1 MSEFEQATT
10 VTPRGDGSYDATIHE
25 GWDIMGNA
33 NGGYLIALAARAM
46 GDAVERPP
54 LSLTAHYLSPG
65 RVGPVTVDTEVVR
78 AGRRMAV
85 VRGTVVS
92 PEHGPVM
99 ALLGTFADQPDAE
112 RAGPS
117 VVDAAPPDLPPF
129 DECVPAGP
137 PVAMN
142 VSGFGHRVVCA
153 YHPDDMGFREGNPT
167 GTAMMRGWFEFADQ
181 GPIDALGLL
190 VALDAFAPVCFN
202 REEFPPSWAPTLELT
217 THIRETPAPG
227 PLRCVF
233 RSRFIQNGMFEEDGE
248 VWDSRGVLV
257 AQSRQL
263 ALIPKPM

>member
-1 MSEFEQATT
+1 MSEFEQATA
-10 VTPRGDGSYDATIHE
+10 VAPRGDGTYDATIHD

-46 GDAVERPP
+46 GDAAGRPP
-54 LSLTAHYLSPG
+54 LSLTAHYLAPG
-65 RVGPVTVDTEVVR
+65 RVGPVTVDVDVVR

-92 PEHGPVM
+92 AEHGPAM
-99 ALLGTFADQPDAE
+99 ALLGTFADQPGPE
-112 RAGPS
+112 QAGPS
-117 VVDAAPPDLPPF
+117 VIDAAPPDLPPF
-129 DECVPAGP
+129 EQCVPAGP

-153 YHPDDMGFREGNPT
+153 YHPDDTGFREGNPT
-167 GTAMMRGWFEFADQ
+167 GTAMVRGWFEFVDDTD
-181 GPIDALGLL
+181 IDAFGLM

>member
-54 LSLTAHYLSPG
+54 LSLTAHYLLPG

-142 VSGFGHRVVCA
+142 
-153 YHPDDMGFREGNPT
+153 
-167 GTAMMRGWFEFADQ
+167 
-181 GPIDALGLL
+181 
-190 VALDAFAPVCFN
+190 
-202 REEFPPSWAPTLELT
+202 
-217 THIRETPAPG
+217 
-227 PLRCVF
+227 
-233 RSRFIQNGMFEEDGE
+233 
-248 VWDSRGVLV
+248 
-257 AQSRQL
+257 
-263 ALIPKPM
+263 